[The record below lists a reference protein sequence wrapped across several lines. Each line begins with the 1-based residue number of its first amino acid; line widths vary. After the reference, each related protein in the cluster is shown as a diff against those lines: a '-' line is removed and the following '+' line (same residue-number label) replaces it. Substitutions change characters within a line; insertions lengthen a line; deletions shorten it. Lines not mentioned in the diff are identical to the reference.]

1 MSRVSKR
8 TPYLE
13 IALAVAVMAFL
24 AVVIAGGFNQ
34 RNDEAARVTVRAE

>member
-1 MSRVSKR
+1 MSKHP
-8 TPYLE
+8 PYLE

-34 RNDEAARVTVRAE
+34 RSDDPAQVTMHAK